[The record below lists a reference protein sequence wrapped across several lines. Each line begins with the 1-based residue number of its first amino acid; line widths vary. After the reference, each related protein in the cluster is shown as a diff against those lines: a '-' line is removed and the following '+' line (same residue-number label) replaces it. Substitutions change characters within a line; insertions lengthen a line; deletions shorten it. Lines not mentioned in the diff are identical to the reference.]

1 MKKYPTPKLFDPTSE
16 QQKEAAIEA
25 AKLFSP
31 NRVLITKSGER
42 IRGTREDN
50 NQNKK

>member
-1 MKKYPTPKLFDPTSE
+1 MKKYPTPKPFNPTPE

-31 NRVLITKSGER
+31 NKVLITKSGEH
-42 IRGTREDN
+42 IRGTRED
-50 NQNKK
+50 